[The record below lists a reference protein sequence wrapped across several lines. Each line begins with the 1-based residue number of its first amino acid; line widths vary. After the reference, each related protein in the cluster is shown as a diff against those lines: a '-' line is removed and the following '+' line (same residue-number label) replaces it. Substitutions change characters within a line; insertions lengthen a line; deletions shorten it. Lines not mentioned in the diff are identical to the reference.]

1 MWQDW
6 VLMVGGFA
14 FSIALVPSILSKYS
28 KPSKLTSLG
37 TFCALFAFSICYLT
51 LDLIMATI
59 STSIT
64 AFCWLIL
71 FIQGVKNG
79 KKKKDS

>member
-14 FSIALVPSILSKYS
+14 FSIALVPSILSKDS

-37 TFCALFAFSICYLT
+37 TFCALFAFSICYIT
-51 LDLIMATI
+51 LGLIMATI
-59 STSIT
+59 STVLT
-64 AFCWLIL
+64 A
-71 FIQGVKNG
+71 G
-79 KKKKDS
+79 

>member
-14 FSIALVPSILSKYS
+14 FSIVLIPSIISSKD

-37 TFCALFAFSICYLT
+37 TFCALFAFSIYYLT
-51 LDLIMATI
+51 LGLIMATI
-59 STSIT
+59 STVLT
-64 AFCWLIL
+64 ACCWLVL
-71 FIQGVKNG
+71 FIQGVNNG
-79 KKKKDS
+79 KKKKGS

>member
-6 VLMVGGFA
+6 ILMIGGFA
-14 FSIALVPSILSKYS
+14 FSIALIPSILSKN

-37 TFCALFAFSICYLT
+37 TCCALFAFSICYIT

-59 STSIT
+59 STSLT
-64 AFCWLIL
+64 AFCWLVL
-71 FIQGVKNG
+71 FIQGVNNG
-79 KKKKDS
+79 KEKKSS